1 MKENQTIDA
10 INYQTIYKLFIS
22 VFLIII
28 FYFKLTYANIKI
40 SVIIP
45 TYNRGKIIGNSIKSV
60 LNQTFKNLEII
71 VVDDGSKDNTK
82 EIVDEFKDERVRYIK
97 LNNNT
102 GAANARNI
110 GIKNAIGQY
119 ISFQDSDDI
128 FYPDK
133 LERQLKNIINKN
145 SNLDFCKIKVIFNSS
160 FSYFVPSIK
169 QEKNLFNNS
178 IINELISKGN
188 FISNQAILIKKQF
201 LSKYLFDPNLPRL
214 QDYDLILRMIHRAK
228 ISYTKD
234 VLVELHIQKDSITRS
249 NKKLRKAIY
258 ILLKKN
264 FNFNPN
270 QKLLFSKYL
279 NRLLKIFIWNTKE
292 IINKR

>member
-1 MKENQTIDA
+1 MKENQTIDT

-28 FYFKLTYANIKI
+28 FYFKLTNANIKI

-82 EIVDEFKDERVRYIK
+82 EIVDKFKDERIRYIK
-97 LNNNT
+97 LQNNT
-102 GAANARNI
+102 GAAYARNI

-160 FSYFVPSIK
+160 FSYFVPSIN
-169 QEKNLFNNS
+169 QEKS
-178 IINELISKGN
+178 ISNGDILNELISKGN

-258 ILLKKN
+258 ILLIYYN
-264 FNFNPN
+264 YLY
-270 QKLLFSKYL
+270 KLH
-279 NRLLKIFIWNTKE
+279 
-292 IINKR
+292 